1 MQDLSAST
9 VTHVAVDM
17 NGVVIIPLKK
27 FVELSTLLGFMTPA
41 RYSWGDSC
49 YVQRSD
55 GNRPEFKLL
64 TMLDMAKLAL
74 NDPEQPS

>member
-1 MQDLSAST
+1 MQDLSTSA

-17 NGVVIIPLKK
+17 NGVVIISLEK
-27 FVELSTLLGFMTPA
+27 FVEMSALFGFMTPA
-41 RYSWGDSC
+41 KYSWGDSA

-64 TMLDMAKLAL
+64 TLLDMAKLAL
-74 NDPEQPS
+74 SDPE